1 MRIAGQSAHELEPYW
16 IEARGKERSPLTRNS
31 PRATGFSLLSVL
43 VRWLPTRT
51 DFQFS
56 RVWLT
61 IPTNEDLG
69 NTAVQTASRGPTSM
83 RATSC
88 PSTISATAPDL
99 SPTMPFVAGGLTT
112 TMAHYRTGGT
122 PRFVAIGRRS
132 RLRRALRLA
141 ERCPPAW
148 LPILSEGAEP
158 ADSRNKSW

>member
-31 PRATGFSLLSVL
+31 PRATGFSLLSML

-61 IPTNEDLG
+61 IPANEDLG
-69 NTAVQTASRGPTSM
+69 NTAVQTASRGLPQCA
-83 RATSC
+83 RQ
-88 PSTISATAPDL
+88 
-99 SPTMPFVAGGLTT
+99 VALRPLALPPRTCGPRCHSSRGGLTT

>member
-1 MRIAGQSAHELEPYW
+1 
-16 IEARGKERSPLTRNS
+16 
-31 PRATGFSLLSVL
+31 
-43 VRWLPTRT
+43 
-51 DFQFS
+51 
-56 RVWLT
+56 
-61 IPTNEDLG
+61 
-69 NTAVQTASRGPTSM
+69 M